1 MERQIIYF
9 IIVLI
14 GMLSFQILGCATTE
28 IVGGPIPKNI
38 LKDGTYDG
46 IAKKGPV
53 KVLAEVTIKNKSITK
68 IELLEHRTWKGRAAE
83 NIIPDRIIDEQ
94 STSVDAVSG
103 ATISSRVIMNAVED
117 AIQKAK

>member
-1 MERQIIYF
+1 MERKIIYL

-14 GMLSFQILGCATTE
+14 GMLSSQTLGCATTE
-28 IVGGPIPKNI
+28 IVGGSIPKNL

-46 IAKKGPV
+46 IAKEGPV
-53 KVLAEVTIKNKSITK
+53 KVLAEVTIKNQSITK
-68 IELLEHRTWKGRAAE
+68 IELIEHRTWKGRAAE

-103 ATISSRVIMNAVED
+103 ATISSRVIMNAVEV